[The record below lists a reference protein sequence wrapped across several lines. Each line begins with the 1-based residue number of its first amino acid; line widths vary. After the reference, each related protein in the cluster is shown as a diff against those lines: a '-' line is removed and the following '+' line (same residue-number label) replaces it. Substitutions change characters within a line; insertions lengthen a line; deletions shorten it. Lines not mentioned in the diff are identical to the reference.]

1 MLTATSM
8 LELYNWGDPICT
20 RSDRTYRRGVNSP
33 SDTACGVAPPTRDG
47 IAAAY
52 EVIRPHVRH
61 TPATDVMLPSGPLV
75 TLKLELLQH
84 TGSFKP
90 RGAFTT
96 VLTATERP
104 RTLVAAS
111 GGNHGLAVAYVG
123 RTLGIPARVFVPET
137 APQAKVSRLRALGAE
152 VTQVGQVY
160 ADALIASAE
169 AAAEPGTMTL
179 HAYDAPATVTGQ
191 GTLGLE
197 LDEQTDAETVLVAV
211 GGGGLIGGIA
221 SWFAGTGTRVVAV
234 EPEGCDALA
243 TALEAGHPVATHPT
257 GIAVDSLGA
266 STIGSICFA
275 IARAT
280 GMPAVRVSDDAI
292 RAARTWLWRE
302 LRLAAEPGGATALAA
317 LLSGAWQPEDGERV
331 AVVVCGANADP
342 SDLPLD

>member
-1 MLTATSM
+1 VSS
-8 LELYNWGDPICT
+8 GP
-20 RSDRTYRRGVNSP
+20 
-33 SDTACGVAPPTRDG
+33 DTAAATALIPSREE

-52 EVIRPHVRH
+52 TVVRPHLRR
-61 TPATDVMLPSGPLV
+61 TPVIDVTLPDGRPV

-96 VLTATERP
+96 VLTAPERP
-104 RTLVAAS
+104 ATLVAAS
-111 GGNHGLAVAYVG
+111 GGNHGLAVAHVG

-137 APQAKVSRLRALGAE
+137 APAAKVSRLRALGAE
-152 VTQVGQVY
+152 VTQIGDVY
-160 ADALIASAE
+160 ADAFLASAT
-169 AAAEPGTMTL
+169 AAAEPGALAL
-179 HAYDAPATVTGQ
+179 HAYDAAGTVTGQ
-191 GTLGLE
+191 GTVGLE
-197 LDEQTDAETVLVAV
+197 LDEQCDSDTVLVAV
-211 GGGGLIGGIA
+211 GGGGLVGGIA

-243 TALEAGHPVATHPT
+243 AALGAGQPVVTRPT

-275 IARAT
+275 VARAT

-292 RAARTWLWRE
+292 RGARTWLWRE

-317 LLSGAWQPEDGERV
+317 LLGGAWQPEPGGRV
-331 AVVVCGANADP
+331 TVVVCGANADP
-342 SDLPLD
+342 ADLPLD

>member
-1 MLTATSM
+1 MHDDVDGRARP
-8 LELYNWGDPICT
+8 ERQRDPYG
-20 RSDRTYRRGVNSP
+20 RVVSP
-33 SDTACGVAPPTRDG
+33 APPPSADVATPASRHDV
-47 IAAAY
+47 ADAY
-52 EVIRPHVRH
+52 AVIRPHVRR
-61 TPATDVMLPSGPLV
+61 TPVIDVTLPDGRPV
-75 TLKLELLQH
+75 ALKLELLQH

-96 VLTATERP
+96 VLTAPERP

-123 RTLGIPARVFVPET
+123 RELGIPARVFVPET
-137 APQAKVSRLRALGAE
+137 APAAKVSRLRSLGAE

-160 ADALIASAE
+160 ADALLASAA
-169 AAAEPGTMTL
+169 AAAEPGAMAL

-197 LDEQTDAETVLVAV
+197 LDEQCTADAVLVAV
-211 GGGGLIGGIA
+211 GGGGLVGGIA
-221 SWFAGTGTRVVAV
+221 SWFAGSGTRVVGV
-234 EPEGCDALA
+234 EPEGCDALSA
-243 TALEAGHPVATHPT
+243 ALEAGHPVATRPT
-257 GIAVDSLGA
+257 GVAVDSLGA

-275 IARAT
+275 VARAT
-280 GMPAVRVSDDAI
+280 RMPTVRVSDDAI
-292 RAARTWLWRE
+292 LAARTWLWRE

-317 LLSGAWQPEDGERV
+317 LLSGAWVPQPGQRV